1 MIIASSGV
9 MLVGIILIV
18 LSAFGVAFGPVDIF
32 KLGTA
37 ICFAATVAYYYPV
50 RRSA

>member
-1 MIIASSGV
+1 

-18 LSAFGVAFGPVDIF
+18 LSAFGVKFGSVEIF
-32 KLGTA
+32 PLGVA

-50 RRSA
+50 KRV

>member
-1 MIIASSGV
+1 VIYASSGV
-9 MLVGIILIV
+9 MLIGVILIV

-37 ICFAATVAYYYPV
+37 CCFVASGVAIFPKRAV
-50 RRSA
+50 